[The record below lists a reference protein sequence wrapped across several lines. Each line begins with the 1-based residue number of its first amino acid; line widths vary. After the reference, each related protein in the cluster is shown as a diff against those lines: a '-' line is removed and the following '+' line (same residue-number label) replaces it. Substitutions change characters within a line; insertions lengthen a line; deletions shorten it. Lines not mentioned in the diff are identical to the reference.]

1 MAKAKNVGDP
11 YWEAETA
18 INNAY
23 AELAR
28 KQNEAKAKAAGE
40 KEAESKKTEKK

>member
-1 MAKAKNVGDP
+1 MAKWKNQEDSS
-11 YWEAETA
+11 WEAETA

-28 KQNEAKAKAAGE
+28 KQNEAKKNGTSGTHKTTE
-40 KEAESKKTEKK
+40 TKKK